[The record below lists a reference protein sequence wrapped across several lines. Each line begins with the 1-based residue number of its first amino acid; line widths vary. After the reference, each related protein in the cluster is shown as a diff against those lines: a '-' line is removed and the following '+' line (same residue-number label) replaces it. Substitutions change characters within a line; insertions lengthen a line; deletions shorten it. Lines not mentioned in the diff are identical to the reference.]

1 METQSTQMD
10 TLDYGNS
17 GIGVF
22 KGSLDSLFSNN
33 FSLPL
38 LSNELFKNTF
48 GVKFVHIFWIYT

>member
-1 METQSTQMD
+1 MQIQSTQMD

-22 KGSLDSLFSNN
+22 KGPLDSLFSNN